1 MKSDHSTLLA
11 LGTVMDRCG
20 GRQKEEGY
28 IGAKFLPDFDD
39 VISRGDSKPEEEGEM
54 EKEGEVGRS
63 EWRQWRS
70 PGGSS
75 REQQQSQI
83 PESLTAAPPVPA

>member
-1 MKSDHSTLLA
+1 MWGKA
-11 LGTVMDRCG
+11 K
-20 GRQKEEGY
+20 GRGV
-28 IGAKFLPDFDD
+28 GAKFLPDFDD
-39 VISRGDSKPEEEGEM
+39 VISWGDSKPEEM
-54 EKEGEVGRS
+54 EKEEGEVGRS
-63 EWRQWRS
+63 EWRQWQS